1 MKTYTINF
9 NQANGIFIHT
19 TTLKYEDWR
28 KWNKPFIQS
37 WLHVNRKPYFPYY
50 SMQTTGVFRIANLAL
65 VLQFSFADL
74 VWLKENGEEFSL

>member
-9 NQANGIFIHT
+9 NQANGISIDT
-19 TTLKYEDWR
+19 TTSKYEDWR

-37 WLHVNRKPYFPYY
+37 WFHVNRKPYFPYY
-50 SMQTTGVFRIANLAL
+50 SMQTIGVFRIANLAL
-65 VLQFSFADL
+65 VLQFWFADL